1 LLRGRKGSINAHC
14 SSVRLLGYLAPSI
27 LPKIGKMSGFHT
39 RSKALHNYAVVAGR
53 QGLPKDDNSS
63 RIKKQLQSVQ
73 S

>member
-39 RSKALHNYAVVAGR
+39 GSKTGRVAE
-53 QGLPKDDNSS
+53 
-63 RIKKQLQSVQ
+63 SVDAGDLK
-73 S
+73 SKEVIVE